1 MITSLSRTCAK
12 TAPADIAGPE
22 SRRIGSSKTS
32 ASSPIS
38 ASCSSTM
45 NRYALLVMTI
55 GRSNS
60 VPSDTRKSVFWN
72 VERAPNKGRNCLGWT
87 SRQAGHSRVPAPPHM
102 IGGIIRPSI
111 SASNL
116 VVVAVPRDK
125 ATNTILNGGLGPE
138 ADVAHQITDI
148 GEGLHDVSGLHR
160 QHILYCR
167 AAQLLLQ
174 QLHHVYKLFRTVIA
188 HIIDPRRRTPRAFV
202 MSGNAAHKA
211 QYYTGNV
218 IDMGEI
224 AAHPAMVKKL
234 DWRAFDTRL
243 DKQKNCHIGPPPWPV
258 DVKKSQARDRKP
270 IEVAVG
276 IGHQLVGLFRRGVE
290 TDGTIGLVI
299 DRKWQLCVGAVKR

>member
-72 VERAPNKGRNCLGWT
+72 VERAPSKGRNCLGWT
-87 SRQAGHSRVPAPPHM
+87 SRDAGHNRVPAPPHM
-102 IGGIIRPSI
+102 ISGIIRLSI

-116 VVVAVPRDK
+116 VVVAVPRNK
-125 ATNTILNGGLGPE
+125 ATNTILNGCLGPE
-138 ADVAHQITDI
+138 AAVAHQTTDI
-148 GEGLHDVSGLHR
+148 GERLHDVSGLHR

-174 QLHHVYKLFRTVIA
+174 QCNNVDKLFRVVIA
-188 HIIDPRRRTPRAFV
+188 DIIDPRRRAPEASAI
-202 MSGNAAHKA
+202 SGDIIDKVR
-211 QYYTGNV
+211 YYTGNV

-224 AAHPAMVKKL
+224 APHPAMIKEL
-234 DWRAFDTRL
+234 DRRAFGD
-243 DKQKNCHIGPPPWPV
+243 
-258 DVKKSQARDRKP
+258 
-270 IEVAVG
+270 
-276 IGHQLVGLFRRGVE
+276 
-290 TDGTIGLVI
+290 
-299 DRKWQLCVGAVKR
+299 